1 MKTIDTYIKE
11 AFITKDNIKDLAKN
25 PGATTYQ
32 YMFIAC
38 PRPGHGREFFKDPF
52 LKHMKEFE
60 TYDELIN
67 YFSNDYEGLLYTP
80 PVYKY
85 YKAEDSGTRIVK
97 MITKEPG
104 NGKKMIE
111 GLPRKYADDFKV
123 CYKLYL
129 DIRYNTSGNKYTR
142 EDFFVGF
149 VNCSVEEM
157 EHKEDEND

>member
-25 PGATTYQ
+25 ISGATHQ

-52 LKHMKEFE
+52 LKHTKEFD
-60 TYDELIN
+60 TYNELIN
-67 YFSNDYEGLLYTP
+67 YFSNDPEGLLYTP

-97 MITKEPG
+97 LVTKER
-104 NGKKMIE
+104 GKGKDMIE
-111 GLPRKYADDFKV
+111 ALPRKYEDDFKV

-149 VNCSVEEM
+149 VNCSAEEM
-157 EHKEDEND
+157 EWE